1 MPARG
6 NKVIDPENV
15 PIINS
20 GVLMPKPNANKSKN
34 PKNLFPSVAT
44 IVNIKAR
51 PGDTQTMLNLIE
63 KLNFYFVK
71 SEECRGCKI
80 QIMKRQN
87 RVKNKR

>member
-51 PGDTQTMLNLIE
+51 PGDTHGDATEPLAIPN
-63 KLNFYFVK
+63 
-71 SEECRGCKI
+71 
-80 QIMKRQN
+80 
-87 RVKNKR
+87 KNADNAEPD